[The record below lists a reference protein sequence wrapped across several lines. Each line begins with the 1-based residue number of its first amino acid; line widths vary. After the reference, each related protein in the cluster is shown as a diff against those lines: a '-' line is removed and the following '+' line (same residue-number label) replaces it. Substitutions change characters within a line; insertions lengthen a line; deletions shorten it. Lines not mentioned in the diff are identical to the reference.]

1 MTRTRRRRRIV
12 PAAFAI
18 LALIAAAVFTGVAV
32 PRTGPYDAAEAGGE
46 QPAEKILVLANPI
59 HTDIALPASPELRQ
73 RFGFLRAAGLPIGRP
88 DVAFLVIGWG
98 GRSFYV
104 ATPHWS
110 DIRPWPVLK
119 SFFGDAS
126 VLHVEL
132 TGAIGTTSPN
142 VREIALSADAYAEL
156 LDGVETSFRRGP
168 DGAPIALAAPGY
180 GDFDRFYE
188 ARGTFQAFA
197 GCNTWTAAMLRRAG
211 LATGLW
217 TPLPPLLFLSLDL
230 HDGAVHRP

>member
-12 PAAFAI
+12 PAALAI
-18 LALIAAAVFTGVAV
+18 LALIAAAVLIGVVV
-32 PRTGPYDAAEAGGE
+32 PRTGLPVAAEAGNQ
-46 QPAEKILVLANPI
+46 QPATTILILANPL
-59 HTDIALPASPELRQ
+59 HTDIALPASPALRQ
-73 RFGFLRAAGLPIGRP
+73 RFGFLRAAGLPIDRP
-88 DVAFLVIGWG
+88 DVAHLVVGWG

-104 ATPHWS
+104 TTPHWS

-119 SFFGDAS
+119 SFFGDES
-126 VLHVEL
+126 VMHVEL
-132 TGAIGTTSPN
+132 TGAIGTTSPD
-142 VREIALSADAYAEL
+142 VREIALSADGYAAL
-156 LDGVETSFRRGP
+156 LNGIERSFRRGP

-188 ARGTFQAFA
+188 ARGTFQALA